1 MHTCEPPR
9 LFFFALLSLKISALR
24 SAHKLHFLNPKF
36 DEEFRNNT
44 QKHFMHIHC
53 SLTRLLVHDDTAC
66 SRVNRDFVMHISVK
80 WCFCRSPILK
90 IHTYHC
96 LFILAHSQ
104 KLNFNF
110 FFSSIL
116 HFYFCFNNK
125 QAKKIQHT
133 QSAINIINFQSIIIW
148 RAYAFWVSSLT
159 MRICALIKIILCVI
173 QWVWILKCDAAWH
186 EWECLYLN
194 DPQSFEFPMLLSC

>member
-1 MHTCEPPR
+1 MWTAA
-9 LFFFALLSLKISALR
+9 FIFFALLSLKISALR

-110 FFSSIL
+110 FSRR
-116 HFYFCFNNK
+116 FYIFIFVLTTNRRKKFNIHN
-125 QAKKIQHT
+125 
-133 QSAINIINFQSIIIW
+133 
-148 RAYAFWVSSLT
+148 
-159 MRICALIKIILCVI
+159 
-173 QWVWILKCDAAWH
+173 
-186 EWECLYLN
+186 
-194 DPQSFEFPMLLSC
+194 PQ